1 MPLQDMTAS
10 DALALMKQNIGAP
23 IRLAQKYMTH
33 DAGSQWRVKSVNM
46 LGGTCVIA
54 VSPLDGA
61 GKGFFAPYKTFDIDL
76 DTATPAPVVEP
87 PTVVEAAKADI
98 AGPRNEFSMDGFEA
112 GDPVYEAFAAVAPD
126 TDTARELFM
135 TYISEHSEYDT
146 EPLDDL
152 LRKANVRPGT
162 WWTDTNVTSMLMLL
176 NETQDSAFD
185 VESPEEA
192 PGVDEPQQDDGVVEG
207 PVVEVP
213 KAKPAIFIHPDVKPS
228 LSGPEPAAPKKRGRP
243 PKNKVEDKVLVTAPP
258 QPAVRTVPAAVLT
271 AALDNV
277 PVPTEIREVFPVVQ
291 AGPIAVPSP
300 LGIEL
305 ACRILP
311 EVASDDN
318 PEFLLEQ
325 VIGVIR
331 RSLLLD
337 EE

>member
-1 MPLQDMTAS
+1 
-10 DALALMKQNIGAP
+10 
-23 IRLAQKYMTH
+23 
-33 DAGSQWRVKSVNM
+33 
-46 LGGTCVIA
+46 
-54 VSPLDGA
+54 
-61 GKGFFAPYKTFDIDL
+61 
-76 DTATPAPVVEP
+76 VVEP
-87 PTVVEAAKADI
+87 PTVAEAAKADI

-176 NETQDSAFD
+176 QDSAFD
-185 VESPEEA
+185 VEAPEEA
-192 PGVDEPQQDDGVVEG
+192 PGVDEPQQDDV
-207 PVVEVP
+207 VP
-213 KAKPAIFIHPDVKPS
+213 KAMPALYIHPDVKP
-228 LSGPEPAAPKKRGRP
+228 LHGPDPEPPKRRGRP
-243 PKNKVEDKVLVTAPP
+243 PGSKNKAADAVAEPAP
-258 QPAVRTVPAAVLT
+258 QPAVRAVPAAVLT

-277 PVPTEIREVFPVVQ
+277 PVLSEVREVLPVPQ

-311 EVASDDN
+311 EVAADDN

-325 VIGVIR
+325 VVGVIR
-331 RSLLLD
+331 RALLLD
-337 EE
+337 D